1 VAGKIYKM
9 KKLKDVFANFSKV
22 KFSLTHT
29 FIDSDSEEFPRLKTL
44 QRRVPTGTRS
54 SKTNP

>member
-1 VAGKIYKM
+1 M